1 MQILIIGGEGQLGRS
16 INKLISEYDFAKF
29 RFTYQEELDIGSEDN
44 IRLFLKENKFDYL
57 VNCTGYT
64 AVDKAEND
72 QEYAHCINSLAPAW
86 MAKYSKKAN
95 AGFIHIS
102 TDFVFD
108 GKSNIPLTT
117 DIIPEPIS
125 VYGKSK
131 LEGEQSVSKENP
143 HSMIIRTS
151 WLYSEFGANFLIS
164 MLKLGEK
171 QKQLKVVFDQ
181 VGTPCYAGD
190 LANTILTILK
200 FASKDKKSFVPGIY
214 HYSNEGVCSWYDFAV
229 MIMKLYNL
237 PCTVIPIR
245 SAEYPTA
252 AKRPAFSVL
261 DKSKIKKQYNIIIPH
276 WIDSLENCTKI
287 LQNSP

>member
-72 QEYAHCINSLAPAW
+72 QEYAHYINSLAPAW

-125 VYGKSK
+125 VYGKTK
-131 LEGEQSVSKENP
+131 LEGEQNVSKENP

-276 WIDSLENCTKI
+276 WIDSLENCIKI